1 MVNHEYLL
9 PCWQQISHLSNTPCG
24 IPHGKSVHHSS
35 PVEIAVISNLI
46 CKNLSGILDN
56 MAPIITE
63 QGLIRCGNRL
73 VPEK

>member
-1 MVNHEYLL
+1 MLATN
-9 PCWQQISHLSNTPCG
+9 LSSIKHTMRDTTWE
-24 IPHGKSVHHSS
+24 KRALR
-35 PVEIAVISNLI
+35 IAGRDRRDQHLI